1 MVAKVPLTTKVRLEL
16 KQAAIKDAKKRGI
29 TLSKYV
35 ENSLIHELNK
45 NGTDG
50 TVHELEQIRDSID
63 ERIKELKIDE
73 KEKEELM
80 ESPIDRSVQDVDSL
94 QRKFGYVTEGVVHRN
109 AELAG
114 LTFEEFL
121 GTLKEYGIEIVI
133 MK

>member
-29 TLSKYV
+29 TLSKYI
-35 ENSLIHELNK
+35 ENALIHELNK
-45 NGTDG
+45 NGNDG

-63 ERIKELKIDE
+63 ERIRELKVDE
-73 KEKEELM
+73 EEQESM
-80 ESPIDRSVQDVDSL
+80 ESAIDRSVQDVDSL
-94 QRKFGYVTEGVVHRN
+94 QRKFGYVTEGVVRRD

-114 LTFEEFL
+114 LTFNEFL
-121 GTLKEYGIEIVI
+121 EILKDYGVEIVI